1 MIAQRV
7 LGRSGLRVSELGFG
21 AGPLGG
27 FYGPVDV
34 DEAVR
39 AVRTAWDEGV
49 RYFDVAPLYGY
60 GRAELLLGHVLRELP
75 RDEYVLSTKVGRL
88 LRPLRDGE
96 SHPGLRPGGLPFR
109 PVLDYSRDAALRSLE
124 ESLLRLGVAR
134 ADIVLIHDV
143 DAHAQGSEAAAEAAF
158 AAAMAGAYAALVE
171 LRRAGVVRAI
181 GVGLNDVRW
190 ARRWIAEADLDCV
203 MIAGRYTLLNREA
216 EPDLFPECQRRGIG
230 VLAAGAFN
238 GGLIA
243 RSSELFNYRPASPAV
258 LTRLAA
264 LEREAERSGTNLR
277 AAAIRFVLA
286 HPAVTSLVTGAMRA
300 SEIIENARAVRT

>member
-1 MIAQRV
+1 MIAKRV
-7 LGRSGLRVSELGFG
+7 LGRSGVELTELGFG

-39 AVRTAWDEGV
+39 AVRIAWEEGV
-49 RYFDVAPLYGY
+49 RYFDAAPLYGY

-75 RDEYVLSTKVGRL
+75 RDEFVLSTKVGRL
-88 LRPLRDGE
+88 LRPLRTGE
-96 SHPGLRPGGLPFR
+96 NVQGLRPGGLPFR
-109 PVLDYSRDAALRSLE
+109 PVLDYSYDGALRSLE

-158 AAAMAGAYAALVE
+158 AQAMAGAYPALVE
-171 LRRAGVVRAI
+171 LRRAGMVRAI
-181 GVGLNDVRW
+181 GVGLNQVHW

-216 EPDLFPECQRRGIG
+216 EAELFPECQRRGIG

-243 RSSELFNYRPASPAV
+243 GTSRLFNYRPAPPDI
-258 LTRLAA
+258 LNRLAD
-264 LEREAERSGTNLR
+264 LEREHGSDLR
-277 AAAIRFVLA
+277 AAAVRFVLA
-286 HPAVTSLVTGAMRA
+286 HPAVTSLVAGAMRA
-300 SEIIENARAVRT
+300 AEVRENVGALRVR